1 MTKETISQPMKFKR
15 GQHPN
20 SRANLRPFPSPG
32 DLNRQGKS
40 LTLRLRESLDEPL
53 AKPDASSSVREH
65 LVYSTLEGALKREPT
80 PFREVWDRV
89 DGRLQDNPPQVQG
102 VTVINILV
110 RGEHMKEMLA
120 KVAERTGELLPAG
133 RETPIAETD
142 ETEAEG

>member
-1 MTKETISQPMKFKR
+1 MKKVSGVPETNLKVQR
-15 GQHPN
+15 GRHPN
-20 SRANLRPFPSPG
+20 SLANLKSG
-32 DLNRQGKS
+32 WHGQDLSMNGVS
-40 LTLRLRESLDEPL
+40 LTQELKTKLRKDPTLRKQIVE
-53 AKPDASSSVREH
+53 
-65 LVYSTLEGALKREPT
+65 STLEGALKREPT

-110 RGEHMKEMLA
+110 RGEHMKELLA

-133 RETPIAETD
+133 RETPVAEAS

>member
-1 MTKETISQPMKFKR
+1 MKKVSGVPETNLKVQR
-15 GQHPN
+15 GRHPN
-20 SRANLRPFPSPG
+20 SLANLKSG
-32 DLNRQGKS
+32 WHGQDLSMNGVS
-40 LTLRLRESLDEPL
+40 LTQELKAKLRKDPTLRKQIVE
-53 AKPDASSSVREH
+53 
-65 LVYSTLEGALKREPT
+65 STLEGALKREPT

-110 RGEHMKEMLA
+110 RGEHMREMLA

-133 RETPIAETD
+133 QETPIAEAG